1 MLQQEEEE
9 KMRMAQLGSLCFG
22 KKRDGKMKP
31 DEPDKQTEKPKSE
44 EDMKKK

>member
-22 KKRDGKMKP
+22 KQRDGKKKS
-31 DEPDKQTEKPKSE
+31 EKETEKPKSE
-44 EDMKKK
+44 EDMNKK